1 MSSETVRPAR
11 RWPFI
16 AGGAAASLVV
26 LYFFL
31 TSSMFLK
38 SFVLPKVSDAIGATI
53 AVDDVSLHPFSGLE
67 LTKLRVTPTGAASLA
82 TIDRVRVQYSLTAIV
97 GGTIDVSE
105 VLLENPVITLEQ
117 RADGSMNLPK
127 PSGQPTA
134 AAAPSTTPSKPI
146 LLKVRN
152 VAIKD
157 GSFRLTTIVPQGGKQ
172 TIEVTG
178 INVSADQLANGS
190 TTQLGLGAS
199 LAVLLPD
206 GASLK
211 GKIGG
216 KYDIALTPE
225 LLPQTV
231 AGSLRA
237 DILSATGSLKEASGF
252 SAGLTID
259 GTATELRQLKLAFE
273 QGGQSF
279 GSVSLSGPFDLAKQE
294 AQIRYHIAGIDRRVL
309 KVAAPMLPYD
319 LGRTAISAD
328 GRVDL
333 LQHGKV
339 VASQGRITIADLSL
353 MTPAGDK
360 TPELQI
366 VTEYRTT
373 VNQAEQSAKLETLGL
388 TVTQSGRAL
397 INGGLDQPMSLSWA
411 KAGQGVPDSTFKLS
425 INRLETTDWKALA
438 GTNLPSATVSAQLTV
453 RATRDGKDLQ
463 ATLQTALDNVVLVV
477 GAKTIRGLQLKLA
490 TDATLAEFKDLNV
503 KALDLNLQHSG
514 RDLVTLKASAG
525 HNTDQKNSRAEF
537 NGEFQIPALLET
549 FPIDTASFSAGTL
562 RINGKIDAKPGVT
575 NLATDLVLAGLTGH
589 FGELKLQDYQSAIS
603 LLADLSGNTLN
614 LQKLQLTAQSG
625 PGLGGMLEASGRYDL
640 AQKIGDFAF
649 KTIDFNERAIGPFVA
664 AALAP
669 KNLVSVSLDVNGKVS
684 LLKGGDISLQTDL
697 GVSRL
702 VVNDPTGSVPNTP
715 FAIGVTLDVAQRG
728 SAIDLKNLRL
738 DLGKTALAPN
748 QLVLKGS
755 VDLATNAAPSSL
767 SIQSDGLDLTSL
779 YNLLAG
785 PAKTNATP
793 APAAA
798 VSKPA
803 AASAEPG
810 EPAPITLPLR
820 QLAVDV
826 NIAKVLLREIE
837 ITDWK
842 TRLSLKDSVIAI
854 DPLSLKLNGAPIT
867 AKVTANVG
875 VPGYR
880 YDTQLRIDRLSL
892 EPFINSFTPER
903 KGQIHGTLLVNA
915 NIRGAGVTG
924 ASLSSNLNGGFAV
937 TATNLNLKLGDAK
950 TPLIRTII
958 NVVTALPKL
967 IQNPTAQVGAW
978 LGQLTGGTQAKTGSW
993 VDDLEA
999 EPLDVIDLSTDIGN
1013 GAVSLKTARIQ
1024 SAALRI
1030 DARGGLRFAPVLT
1043 NSPINIPVTIALS
1056 RKISEKAMLVDAS
1069 TPTNAAY
1076 APLPEFLIVK
1086 GTVGNPSPS
1095 IDKLALASM
1104 GAKTLGRA
1112 AAGLG
1117 GNLGGKVAGAA
1128 GVLGSLLG
1136 TPPAASP
1143 ATATATATNA
1153 PAPATKSS
1161 PSPATATNAPVLKV
1175 NPPPVATANVP
1186 APKVNPLLNT
1196 NTINALIPTNSAA
1209 KAIEGL
1215 LRGFGKPKN

>member
-1 MSSETVRPAR
+1 MPPETVRPAR
-11 RWPFI
+11 RWPLI
-16 AGGAAASLVV
+16 AGGTAASLVV

-38 SFVLPKVSDAIGATI
+38 SFVLPKVSDAIGASV
-53 AVDDVSLHPFSGLE
+53 AVDDLSLHPFSGLE

-82 TIDRVRVQYSLTAIV
+82 TIDRVRVQYSLTAIL

-117 RADGSMNLPK
+117 AADGSMNLPK

-134 AAAPSTTPSKPI
+134 AAAPSTAPSKP
-146 LLKVRN
+146 LVLKVRN
-152 VAIKD
+152 VAIKE
-157 GSFRLTTIVPQGGKQ
+157 GSFRMNASTPQGGQQK
-172 TIEVTG
+172 IEVSG
-178 INVSADQLANGS
+178 INVSLDQLVNGA
-190 TTQLGLGAS
+190 TTQLGLGAL
-199 LAVLLPD
+199 LAVSLPD
-206 GASLK
+206 GSSLK
-211 GKIGG
+211 GKIAG
-216 KYDIALTPE
+216 KYDIALNPD

-237 DILSATGSLKEASGF
+237 DILSASGSLKDASGF
-252 SAGLTID
+252 SAALSVD
-259 GTATELRQLKLAFE
+259 SSVTELRQLKLAFE

-279 GSVSLSGPFDLAKQE
+279 GSVVLSGPFDSAKKE
-294 AQIRYHIAGIDRRVL
+294 AQIRYQIAGIDRRVL

-333 LQHGKV
+333 LQQGTV
-339 VASQGRITIADLSL
+339 VASQGRVTIGDLSL
-353 MTPAGDK
+353 MTPTGDK

-366 VTEYRTT
+366 VTEYRAT

-425 INRLETTDWKALA
+425 INRLETADWKALA
-438 GTNLPSATVSAQLTV
+438 GTNIPSATVSAQLAV

-463 ATLQTALDNVVLVV
+463 ATLQTALDDIIIAVS
-477 GAKTIRGLQLKLA
+477 GKTIRGLQLKLA
-490 TDATLAEFKDLNV
+490 TDATLTEFKDLNV
-503 KALDLNLQHSG
+503 KNLDLSLQRSG
-514 RDLVTLKASAG
+514 RELVNLKASGG
-525 HNTDQKNSRAEF
+525 HNTDRKDSRAEF
-537 NGEFQIPALLET
+537 NGEFQVPALLET
-549 FPIDTASFSAGTL
+549 FPVDTASFSSGTL
-562 RINGKIDAKPGVT
+562 RINGKLEAKPGVT
-575 NLATDLVLAGLTGH
+575 NLTTDVVLAGLTGT
-589 FGELKLQDYQSAIS
+589 FGELRLQDYQSAIS
-603 LLADLSGNTLN
+603 LLAGISGNTLD

-625 PGLGGMLEASGRYDL
+625 PGLGGRLEASGRYDL
-640 AQKIGDFAF
+640 AQKTGDFAF

-684 LLKGGDISLQTDL
+684 LLKGGDLALQTDL
-697 GVSRL
+697 GVSKL

-715 FAIGVTLDVAQRG
+715 FAIGINLDVAQRG
-728 SAIDLKNLRL
+728 AAIDLKNLRI

-767 SIQSDGLDLTSL
+767 SIQSDGLDLTPL

-785 PAKTNATP
+785 PAKTNATT

-798 VSKPA
+798 ASKPA
-803 AASAEPG
+803 AATAEPG

-826 NIAKVLLREIE
+826 NIAKILLREIE
-837 ITDWK
+837 IADWK

-854 DPLSLKLNGAPIT
+854 DPLSLKINGAPVT
-867 AKVTANVG
+867 AKVTANIG

-880 YDTQLRIDRLSL
+880 YDTQMRIDRLSL
-892 EPFINSFTPER
+892 EPFINSFAPER
-903 KGQIHGTLLVNA
+903 KGQIHGTLLANA

-924 ASLSSNLNGGFAV
+924 TSLSSNLNGGFAF
-937 TATNLNLKLGDAK
+937 TATNLNLKLGDTK
-950 TPLIRTII
+950 TPLIRTVI

-967 IQNPTAQVGAW
+967 IQNPGAQLGTW
-978 LGQLTGGTQAKTGSW
+978 LGQITGGAQAKTGSW

-999 EPLDVIDLSTDIGN
+999 EPLDVIDLSADIGN
-1013 GAVSLKTARIQ
+1013 GAVSLKTARVQ

-1056 RKISEKAMLVDAS
+1056 RKIAEKAVLIDAS
-1069 TPTNAAY
+1069 TPADAAY
-1076 APLPEFLIVK
+1076 APLPEFLTVK
-1086 GTVGNPSPS
+1086 GTLGNPSPS
-1095 IDKLALASM
+1095 IDKLALAAM

-1128 GVLGSLLG
+1128 GVLGNFLG
-1136 TPPAASP
+1136 TPPAA
-1143 ATATATATNA
+1143 ATNA
-1153 PAPATKSS
+1153 PAA
-1161 PSPATATNAPVLKV
+1161 KV
-1175 NPPPVATANVP
+1175 NPV
-1186 APKVNPLLNT
+1186 LST
-1196 NTINALIPTNSAA
+1196 NTVNALIPTNSPA

>member
-11 RWPFI
+11 RWPLI
-16 AGGAAASLVV
+16 AGGAVASLVV

-31 TSSMFLK
+31 TSSMFVK

-53 AVDDVSLHPFSGLE
+53 AVDDLSLHPFSGLE
-67 LTKLRVTPTGAASLA
+67 LTKLRVTPNGATSLA
-82 TIDRVRVQYSLTAIV
+82 TIDRVRVQYSLTAIL

-117 RADGSMNLPK
+117 KADGSMNLPK

-134 AAAPSTTPSKPI
+134 AATPSTGPSKPVV
-146 LLKVRN
+146 LKVRN

-157 GSFRLTTIVPQGGKQ
+157 GSFRMNTTTPQGGQQK
-172 TIEVTG
+172 IEVSG
-178 INVSADQLANGS
+178 INVSLDQLANGA
-190 TTQLGLGAS
+190 TTQLGLGAL
-199 LAVLLPD
+199 LAISLPD

-216 KYDIALTPE
+216 KYDIALNPE

-237 DILSATGSLKEASGF
+237 DILSASGSLKDASGF
-252 SAGLTID
+252 SAALTVD
-259 GTATELRQLKLAFE
+259 SSASELRQLKLAFE

-279 GSVSLSGPFDLAKQE
+279 GSVVLSGPFDSAKKE
-294 AQIRYHIAGIDRRVL
+294 AQIRYQIAGIDRRVL

-333 LQHGKV
+333 LQQGTV
-339 VASQGRITIADLSL
+339 VASQGRVTIGDMSL
-353 MTPAGDK
+353 MTTTGDK

-366 VTEYRTT
+366 VTEYRAT

-388 TVTQSGRAL
+388 TVTQAGRAL

-425 INRLETTDWKALA
+425 INRLETADWKALA
-438 GTNLPSATVSAQLTV
+438 GTNIPSATVTAQLTV

-463 ATLQTALDNVVLVV
+463 ATLQTALDDISMVVS
-477 GAKTIRGLQLKLA
+477 GKTIRGLQLKLA

-503 KALDLNLQHSG
+503 KSLDLNLQRSG
-514 RDLVTLKASAG
+514 RGLVNLKASAG
-525 HNTDQKNSRAEF
+525 HNTDRKDSRAEF

-549 FPIDTASFSAGTL
+549 FPVDTASFSSGTL
-562 RINGKIDAKPGVT
+562 RISGKLDAKPGVT
-575 NLATDLVLAGLTGH
+575 NLATDVVLAGLSGQ
-589 FGELKLQDYQSAIS
+589 FGDVRLQDYQSTVS
-603 LLADLSGNTLN
+603 LVAGISGNTLD

-625 PGLGGMLEASGRYDL
+625 PGLGGKLEANGRYDL
-640 AQKIGDFAF
+640 AQKTGDFAF

-684 LLKGGDISLQTDL
+684 LLKGGDIALQTDL
-697 GVSRL
+697 GVSKL

-715 FAIGVTLDVAQRG
+715 FAIGVTVDVAQRG
-728 SAIDLKNLRL
+728 SAIDLKNLRI

-748 QLVLKGS
+748 QLVLKGL

-767 SIQSDGLDLTSL
+767 SIQSDGLDLTPL
-779 YNLLAG
+779 YNLLVG
-785 PAKTNATP
+785 PAKTNATT
-793 APAAA
+793 APATAA
-798 VSKPA
+798 SKPA
-803 AASAEPG
+803 AGTAEPG

-826 NIAKVLLREIE
+826 NIAKILLREIE
-837 ITDWK
+837 IADWK

-854 DPLSLKLNGAPIT
+854 DPLSLKINGAPIT
-867 AKVTANVG
+867 AKVTANIG

-880 YDTQLRIDRLSL
+880 YDTQLRIERLSL
-892 EPFINSFTPER
+892 EPFINSFAPER
-903 KGQIHGTLLVNA
+903 KGQIHGTLLANA

-924 ASLSSNLNGGFAV
+924 ASLSSNLNGGFAF
-937 TATNLNLKLGDAK
+937 TATNLNLKLGDTK
-950 TPLIRTII
+950 TPLIRTVI

-967 IQNPTAQVGAW
+967 IQNPGAQVGSW
-978 LGQLTGGTQAKTGSW
+978 LGQLTGGAQAKTGSW
-993 VDDLEA
+993 VDDLET
-999 EPLDVIDLSTDIGN
+999 EPLDVIDLSADIGN
-1013 GAVSLKTARIQ
+1013 GAVSLKTARVQ

-1056 RKISEKAMLVDAS
+1056 RKIAEKAVLLDAS
-1069 TPTNAAY
+1069 TPADAAY
-1076 APLPEFLIVK
+1076 APLPEFLTVK
-1086 GTVGNPSPS
+1086 GTLGNPSPS
-1095 IDKLALASM
+1095 IDKLALAAM

-1128 GVLGSLLG
+1128 GILGNFLG
-1136 TPPAASP
+1136 TPPAA
-1143 ATATATATNA
+1143 ATNA
-1153 PAPATKSS
+1153 PAPKG
-1161 PSPATATNAPVLKV
+1161 
-1175 NPPPVATANVP
+1175 
-1186 APKVNPLLNT
+1186 NPLLNT
-1196 NTINALIPTNSAA
+1196 NTVNALIPTNSPA

>member
-105 VLLENPVITLEQ
+105 VLLENPAITLEQ
-117 RADGSMNLPK
+117 GADGSMNLPK

-157 GSFRLTTIVPQGGKQ
+157 GSFRMTTIVPQGGKQ
-172 TIEVTG
+172 TIEVSG
-178 INVSADQLANGS
+178 INVSLDQLANGS

-211 GKIGG
+211 GKVSG

-294 AQIRYHIAGIDRRVL
+294 AQIRYQIAGIDRRVL

-373 VNQAEQSAKLETLGL
+373 VNQAEQLAKLETLGL
-388 TVTQSGRAL
+388 TITQSGRAL

-562 RINGKIDAKPGVT
+562 RINGKLDAKPGVT
-575 NLATDLVLAGLTGH
+575 NLATDIVLAGLTGH
-589 FGELKLQDYQSAIS
+589 FGELQLQDYQSAIS

-684 LLKGGDISLQTDL
+684 LLKGGDFSLQTDL

-728 SAIDLKNLRL
+728 SAIDLKNLRV

-748 QLVLKGS
+748 QLVLKGT

-803 AASAEPG
+803 AASVEPG

-1136 TPPAASP
+1136 TPPATSPAASP
-1143 ATATATATNA
+1143 ATTT
-1153 PAPATKSS
+1153 
-1161 PSPATATNAPVLKV
+1161 ATATNAPVLKI
-1175 NPPPVATANVP
+1175 NPPPAATANAP
-1186 APKVNPLLNT
+1186 APKGNPLFNT
-1196 NTINALIPTNSAA
+1196 NTVNALIPTNSAA

>member
-11 RWPFI
+11 RWPLI

-31 TSSMFLK
+31 TSSMFMK
-38 SFVLPKVSDAIGATI
+38 SFVLPKVSDAIGATV
-53 AVDDVSLHPFSGLE
+53 AVDDLSLHPFSGLE
-67 LTKLRVTPTGAASLA
+67 LTKIKVTPNGAALLA
-82 TIDRVRVQYSLTAIV
+82 TIDRVRVRYSLTAIL

-117 RADGSMNLPK
+117 KADGSMNLPK
-127 PSGQPTA
+127 PSGQSTA
-134 AAAPSTTPSKPI
+134 ATPPSTAPSKP
-146 LLKVRN
+146 LVLKVRN

-157 GSFRLTTIVPQGGKQ
+157 GSFRMNTTTPQGGQQK
-172 TIEVTG
+172 IEVSG
-178 INVSADQLANGS
+178 INVSLDQLANGA
-190 TTQLGLGAS
+190 TTQLGLGAL
-199 LAVLLPD
+199 LAVSLPD

-216 KYDIALTPE
+216 KYDIALNPE

-237 DILSATGSLKEASGF
+237 DILSASGSLKDASGF
-252 SAGLTID
+252 SAALTVD
-259 GTATELRQLKLAFE
+259 SSASELRQLKLAFE

-279 GSVSLSGPFDLAKQE
+279 GSVVLSGPFDSAKKE
-294 AQIRYHIAGIDRRVL
+294 AQIRYQIAGIDRRVI

-333 LQHGKV
+333 LQQGKV
-339 VASQGRITIADLSL
+339 VASQGRITIGDLSL
-353 MTPAGDK
+353 MTTTGDK

-366 VTEYRTT
+366 VTEYRAT

-388 TVTQSGRAL
+388 TVTQAGRAL

-425 INRLETTDWKALA
+425 INRLETADWKALA
-438 GTNLPSATVSAQLTV
+438 GTNIPSATVSAQLTV

-463 ATLQTALDNVVLVV
+463 ATLQTALEDISLAVS
-477 GAKTIRGLQLKLA
+477 GKTIRGLQLKLA

-503 KALDLNLQHSG
+503 KSLDLNLQRSG

-525 HNTDQKNSRAEF
+525 HNTDRKDSRAEF

-549 FPIDTASFSAGTL
+549 FPVDTASFSAGTL
-562 RINGKIDAKPGVT
+562 RINGKLDAKPGVT
-575 NLATDLVLAGLTGH
+575 NLATDVVLAGLSGQ
-589 FGELKLQDYQSAIS
+589 FGDVRLQDYQSTVS
-603 LLADLSGNTLN
+603 LVAGISGNTLD

-625 PGLGGMLEASGRYDL
+625 PGLGGKLEANGRYDL
-640 AQKIGDFAF
+640 ALKTGDFAF

-684 LLKGGDISLQTDL
+684 LLKGGDIALQTDL
-697 GVSRL
+697 GVSKL

-715 FAIGVTLDVAQRG
+715 LAVGVTLDVAQRG
-728 SAIDLKNLRL
+728 SAIDLKNLRV

-748 QLVLKGS
+748 QLVLKGL

-767 SIQSDGLDLTSL
+767 SIQSDGLDLTPL

-785 PAKTNATP
+785 PAKTNATT
-793 APAAA
+793 APATAA
-798 VSKPA
+798 SKPA
-803 AASAEPG
+803 AATAEPG

-820 QLAVDV
+820 QLSVDV
-826 NIAKVLLREIE
+826 NIAKILLREIE
-837 ITDWK
+837 IADWK

-854 DPLSLKLNGAPIT
+854 DPLSLKINGAPIT

-880 YDTQLRIDRLSL
+880 YDTQLRIERLSL
-892 EPFINSFTPER
+892 EPFINSFAPER
-903 KGQIHGTLLVNA
+903 KGQIHGTLLANA

-924 ASLSSNLNGGFAV
+924 ASLSSNLNGGFAF
-937 TATNLNLKLGDAK
+937 TATNLNLKLGDTK
-950 TPLIRTII
+950 TPLIRTVI
-958 NVVTALPKL
+958 NIVTALPKL
-967 IQNPTAQVGAW
+967 IQNPGAQVGSL
-978 LGQLTGGTQAKTGSW
+978 LGQLTGGAQAKTGSW
-993 VDDLEA
+993 VDDLET
-999 EPLDVIDLSTDIGN
+999 EPLDVIDLSADIGN
-1013 GAVSLKTARIQ
+1013 GAVSLKTARVQ

-1056 RKISEKAMLVDAS
+1056 RKIAKKAVLLDAS
-1069 TPTNAAY
+1069 TPADAAY
-1076 APLPEFLIVK
+1076 APLPEFLTVK
-1086 GTVGNPSPS
+1086 GTLGNPSPS
-1095 IDKLALASM
+1095 IDKLALAAM

-1128 GVLGSLLG
+1128 GILGNFLG
-1136 TPPAASP
+1136 TPPAA
-1143 ATATATATNA
+1143 ATNA
-1153 PAPATKSS
+1153 PAPKG
-1161 PSPATATNAPVLKV
+1161 
-1175 NPPPVATANVP
+1175 
-1186 APKVNPLLNT
+1186 NPLLNT
-1196 NTINALIPTNSAA
+1196 NTVNALIPTNSPA

>member
-11 RWPFI
+11 RWPLI
-16 AGGAAASLVV
+16 AGGAVASLVV

-31 TSSMFLK
+31 TSSMFVK
-38 SFVLPKVSDAIGATI
+38 SFVLPKVSDAIGATV
-53 AVDDVSLHPFSGLE
+53 AVDDLSLHPFSGLE
-67 LTKLRVTPTGAASLA
+67 LTKLRVTTTGAAPLA
-82 TIDRVRVQYSLTAIV
+82 TIDRVRVQYSLTAIL

-117 RADGSMNLPK
+117 KADGSMNLPK
-127 PSGQPTA
+127 PSGPPTA
-134 AAAPSTTPSKPI
+134 ATTPSTAPSKPVV
-146 LLKVRN
+146 LKVRN

-157 GSFRLTTIVPQGGKQ
+157 GSFRMNTTTPQGGQQK
-172 TIEVTG
+172 IEVSG
-178 INVSADQLANGS
+178 INVSLDQLANGA
-190 TTQLGLGAS
+190 TTQLGLGAL
-199 LAVLLPD
+199 LAISLPD

-216 KYDIALTPE
+216 KYDIALNPE

-237 DILSATGSLKEASGF
+237 DILSASGSLKDASGF
-252 SAGLTID
+252 SAALTVD
-259 GTATELRQLKLAFE
+259 SSASELRQLKLAFE

-279 GSVSLSGPFDLAKQE
+279 GSVVLSGPFDSAKKE
-294 AQIRYHIAGIDRRVL
+294 AQIRYQIAGIDRRVL

-333 LQHGKV
+333 LQQGTV
-339 VASQGRITIADLSL
+339 VASQGRVTIGDLSL
-353 MTPAGDK
+353 MTTTGDK
-360 TPELQI
+360 TPELQM
-366 VTEYRTT
+366 VTEYRAT

-388 TVTQSGRAL
+388 TVTQAGRAL

-425 INRLETTDWKALA
+425 INRLETADWKALA
-438 GTNLPSATVSAQLTV
+438 GTNIPSATVSAQLTV

-463 ATLQTALDNVVLVV
+463 ATLQTALEDISLAVS
-477 GAKTIRGLQLKLA
+477 GKTIRGLQLKLA

-503 KALDLNLQHSG
+503 KSLDLNLQRSG
-514 RDLVTLKASAG
+514 RDLVNLKASAG
-525 HNTDQKNSRAEF
+525 HNTDRKDSRAEF
-537 NGEFQIPALLET
+537 NGEFQIPTLLET
-549 FPIDTASFSAGTL
+549 FPVDTASFSAGTL
-562 RINGKIDAKPGVT
+562 RINGKLDAKPGVT
-575 NLATDLVLAGLTGH
+575 NLATDVVLAGLSGQ
-589 FGELKLQDYQSAIS
+589 FGDVRLQDYQSTVS
-603 LLADLSGNTLN
+603 LVAGISGNTLD
-614 LQKLQLTAQSG
+614 LQKLQLAAQSG
-625 PGLGGMLEASGRYDL
+625 PGLGGKLEANGRYDL
-640 AQKIGDFAF
+640 AQKTGDFAF

-684 LLKGGDISLQTDL
+684 LLKGGDIALQTDL
-697 GVSRL
+697 GVSKL

-715 FAIGVTLDVAQRG
+715 FAVGVTLDVAQRG
-728 SAIDLKNLRL
+728 SAIDLKNLRI

-748 QLVLKGS
+748 QLVLKGL

-767 SIQSDGLDLTSL
+767 FIQSDGLDLTPL

-785 PAKTNATP
+785 PAKTNATT
-793 APAAA
+793 APATAA
-798 VSKPA
+798 SKPA
-803 AASAEPG
+803 AATAEPG
-810 EPAPITLPLR
+810 EPAPIMLPLR

-826 NIAKVLLREIE
+826 NIAKILLREIE
-837 ITDWK
+837 IADWK
-842 TRLSLKDSVIAI
+842 TRLSIKDSVIAI
-854 DPLSLKLNGAPIT
+854 DPLSLKINGAPIT

-880 YDTQLRIDRLSL
+880 YDTQLRIERLSL
-892 EPFINSFTPER
+892 EPFINSFAPER
-903 KGQIHGTLLVNA
+903 KGQIHGTLLANA

-924 ASLSSNLNGGFAV
+924 ASLSSNLNGGFAF
-937 TATNLNLKLGDAK
+937 TATNLNLKLGDTK
-950 TPLIRTII
+950 TPLIRTVI

-967 IQNPTAQVGAW
+967 IQNPGAQVGSW
-978 LGQLTGGTQAKTGSW
+978 LGQLTGGAQAKTGSW

-999 EPLDVIDLSTDIGN
+999 EPLDVIDLSADIGN
-1013 GAVSLKTARIQ
+1013 GAVSLKTARVQ

-1056 RKISEKAMLVDAS
+1056 RKIAEKAVLLDAS
-1069 TPTNAAY
+1069 TPADAAY
-1076 APLPEFLIVK
+1076 APLPEFLTVK
-1086 GTVGNPSPS
+1086 GTLGNPSPS
-1095 IDKLALASM
+1095 IDKLALAAM

-1128 GVLGSLLG
+1128 GILGNFLG
-1136 TPPAASP
+1136 TPPAA
-1143 ATATATATNA
+1143 ATNA
-1153 PAPATKSS
+1153 PAPKG
-1161 PSPATATNAPVLKV
+1161 
-1175 NPPPVATANVP
+1175 
-1186 APKVNPLLNT
+1186 NPLLNT
-1196 NTINALIPTNSAA
+1196 NTVNALIPTNSPA

>member
-11 RWPFI
+11 RWPLI
-16 AGGAAASLVV
+16 AGGAVASLVV

-31 TSSMFLK
+31 TSSMFVK
-38 SFVLPKVSDAIGATI
+38 SFVLPKVSDAIGATV
-53 AVDDVSLHPFSGLE
+53 AVDDLSLHPFSGLE
-67 LTKLRVTPTGAASLA
+67 LTKLRVTPTGAAPLA
-82 TIDRVRVQYSLTAIV
+82 TIDRVRVQYSLTAIL

-117 RADGSMNLPK
+117 KADGSMNLPK
-127 PSGQPTA
+127 PSDQSTA
-134 AAAPSTTPSKPI
+134 ATTPSTAPSKPI
-146 LLKVRN
+146 VLKVRN

-157 GSFRLTTIVPQGGKQ
+157 GSFRMNTTTPQGGQQK
-172 TIEVTG
+172 IEVSG
-178 INVSADQLANGS
+178 MNVSLDQLANGA
-190 TTQLGLGAS
+190 TTQLGLGAL
-199 LAVLLPD
+199 LAVSLPD

-216 KYDIALTPE
+216 KYDIALNPE

-237 DILSATGSLKEASGF
+237 DILSASGSLKDASGF
-252 SAGLTID
+252 SAALTVD
-259 GTATELRQLKLAFE
+259 SSASELRQLNLAFE

-279 GSVSLSGPFDLAKQE
+279 GSVVLSGPFDSAKKE
-294 AQIRYHIAGIDRRVL
+294 AQIRYQIAGIDRRVL

-333 LQHGKV
+333 LQQGEV
-339 VASQGRITIADLSL
+339 VASQGRVTIGDLSL
-353 MTPAGDK
+353 MTTTGDK

-366 VTEYRTT
+366 VTEYRAT

-388 TVTQSGRAL
+388 TVTQAGRSL

-411 KAGQGVPDSTFKLS
+411 KAGQGVPNSTFKLS
-425 INRLETTDWKALA
+425 INRLETADWKALA

-463 ATLQTALDNVVLVV
+463 ATLQTALDDISLAVS
-477 GAKTIRGLQLKLA
+477 GKTIRGLQLKLA

-503 KALDLNLQHSG
+503 KSLDLNLQRSG

-525 HNTDQKNSRAEF
+525 HNTDRKDSRAEF

-549 FPIDTASFSAGTL
+549 FPVDTASFSSGTL
-562 RINGKIDAKPGVT
+562 RISGKLDAKPGVT
-575 NLATDLVLAGLTGH
+575 NLATDIVLAGLKGH
-589 FGELKLQDYQSAIS
+589 FGELQLQDYQSTVS
-603 LLADLSGNTLN
+603 LVAGISGNTFD

-625 PGLGGMLEASGRYDL
+625 PGLGGKLEANGRYDL
-640 AQKIGDFAF
+640 AQKTGDFAF

-684 LLKGGDISLQTDL
+684 LLKGGDIALQTDL
-697 GVSRL
+697 GVSKL

-715 FAIGVTLDVAQRG
+715 LAVGVTLDVAQRG
-728 SAIDLKNLRL
+728 SAIDLKNLRV

-748 QLVLKGS
+748 QLVLKGL
-755 VDLATNAAPSSL
+755 VDLSTNAAPSSL
-767 SIQSDGLDLTSL
+767 SIQSDGLDLTPL

-785 PAKTNATP
+785 PAKTNATTVP
-793 APAAA
+793 ATAA
-798 VSKPA
+798 SKPTA
-803 AASAEPG
+803 ATAEPG

-826 NIAKVLLREIE
+826 NIAKILLREIQ
-837 ITDWK
+837 IADWK
-842 TRLSLKDSVIAI
+842 TRLTLKDSVIAI
-854 DPLSLKLNGAPIT
+854 DPLSLKINGAPIT

-880 YDTQLRIDRLSL
+880 YDTQLRIERLSL
-892 EPFINSFTPER
+892 EPFINSFAPER
-903 KGQIHGTLLVNA
+903 KGQIHGTLLANA

-924 ASLSSNLNGGFAV
+924 ASLSSNLNGGFAF
-937 TATNLNLKLGDAK
+937 TATNLNLKLGDTK
-950 TPLIRTII
+950 TPLIRTVI

-967 IQNPTAQVGAW
+967 IQNPGAQVGSW
-978 LGQLTGGTQAKTGSW
+978 LGQLTGGAQAKTGSW

-999 EPLDVIDLSTDIGN
+999 EPLDVIDLSADIGN
-1013 GAVSLKTARIQ
+1013 GAVSLKTARVQ

-1043 NSPINIPVTIALS
+1043 NSPINIPVSIALS
-1056 RKISEKAMLVDAS
+1056 RKIAEKAVLLDAS
-1069 TPTNAAY
+1069 TPADAAY
-1076 APLPEFLIVK
+1076 APLPEFLTVK
-1086 GTVGNPSPS
+1086 GTLGNPSPS
-1095 IDKLALASM
+1095 VDKLALAAM

-1128 GVLGSLLG
+1128 GILGNFLG
-1136 TPPAASP
+1136 TPP
-1143 ATATATATNA
+1143 ATATNA
-1153 PAPATKSS
+1153 PAPKG
-1161 PSPATATNAPVLKV
+1161 
-1175 NPPPVATANVP
+1175 
-1186 APKVNPLLNT
+1186 NPLLNT
-1196 NTINALIPTNSAA
+1196 NTVNALIPTNSPA

>member
-1 MSSETVRPAR
+1 MSSETVRPNR
-11 RWPFI
+11 RWPLI
-16 AGGAAASLVV
+16 AGGAVASLVV

-38 SFVLPKVSDAIGATI
+38 SFVLPKVSDAIGATV
-53 AVDDVSLHPFSGLE
+53 AVDNLSLHPFSGLE
-67 LTKLRVTPTGAASLA
+67 LTKIQVTPNGAALLA
-82 TIDRVRVQYSLTAIV
+82 TIDRVRVRYSLTAIL

-117 RADGSMNLPK
+117 KADGSMNLPK
-127 PSGQPTA
+127 PSDQSTA
-134 AAAPSTTPSKPI
+134 ATTPSTAPSKPI
-146 LLKVRN
+146 VLKVRN

-157 GSFRLTTIVPQGGKQ
+157 GSFRMNTTTPQGGQQK
-172 TIEVTG
+172 IEVSG
-178 INVSADQLANGS
+178 MNVSLDQLANGA
-190 TTQLGLGAS
+190 TTQLGLGAL
-199 LAVLLPD
+199 LAVSLPD

-216 KYDIALTPE
+216 KYDIALNPE

-237 DILSATGSLKEASGF
+237 DILSASGSLKDASGF
-252 SAGLTID
+252 SAALTVD
-259 GTATELRQLKLAFE
+259 SSASELRQLKLAFE
-273 QGGQSF
+273 QGEQSF
-279 GSVSLSGPFDLAKQE
+279 GSVVLSGPFDSAKKE
-294 AQIRYHIAGIDRRVL
+294 AQIRYQIAGIDRRVL

-333 LQHGKV
+333 LQQGKV
-339 VASQGRITIADLSL
+339 VASQGRVTIGDLSL
-353 MTPAGDK
+353 MTTTGDK

-366 VTEYRTT
+366 VTEYRAT

-388 TVTQSGRAL
+388 TVTQAGRAL

-425 INRLETTDWKALA
+425 INRLETADWKALA

-463 ATLQTALDNVVLVV
+463 ATLQTALDDISLAVS
-477 GAKTIRGLQLKLA
+477 GKTIRGLRLKLA

-503 KALDLNLQHSG
+503 KSLDLNLQRSG

-525 HNTDQKNSRAEF
+525 HNTDRKDSRAEF

-549 FPIDTASFSAGTL
+549 FPVDTASFSSGTL
-562 RINGKIDAKPGVT
+562 RISGKLDAKPGVT
-575 NLATDLVLAGLTGH
+575 NLATDIVLAGLKGH
-589 FGELKLQDYQSAIS
+589 FGELQLQDYQSTVS
-603 LLADLSGNTLN
+603 LVAGISGNTLD

-625 PGLGGMLEASGRYDL
+625 PGLGGKLEANGRYDL
-640 AQKIGDFAF
+640 AQKTGDFAF

-684 LLKGGDISLQTDL
+684 LLKGGDIALQTDL
-697 GVSRL
+697 GVSKL

-715 FAIGVTLDVAQRG
+715 FAVGVTLDVAQRG
-728 SAIDLKNLRL
+728 SAIDLKNLRI

-748 QLVLKGS
+748 QLVLKGL

-767 SIQSDGLDLTSL
+767 SIQSDGLDLTPL

-785 PAKTNATP
+785 PTKTNATT
-793 APAAA
+793 APATAA
-798 VSKPA
+798 SKPA
-803 AASAEPG
+803 AATAEPG

-826 NIAKVLLREIE
+826 NIAKILLREIQ
-837 ITDWK
+837 IADWK
-842 TRLSLKDSVIAI
+842 TRLSIKDSVIAI
-854 DPLSLKLNGAPIT
+854 DPLSLKINGAPIT

-880 YDTQLRIDRLSL
+880 YDTQLRIERLSL

-903 KGQIHGTLLVNA
+903 KGQIHGTLLANA

-924 ASLSSNLNGGFAV
+924 ASLSSNLNGGFAF
-937 TATNLNLKLGDAK
+937 TATNLNLKLGDTK
-950 TPLIRTII
+950 TPLIRTVI

-967 IQNPTAQVGAW
+967 IQNPGAQVGSW
-978 LGQLTGGTQAKTGSW
+978 LGQLTGGAQAKTGSW

-999 EPLDVIDLSTDIGN
+999 EPLDVIDLSADIGN
-1013 GAVSLKTARIQ
+1013 GAVSLKTARVQ

-1043 NSPINIPVTIALS
+1043 NSPINIPVSIALS
-1056 RKISEKAMLVDAS
+1056 RKIAEKAVLLDAS
-1069 TPTNAAY
+1069 TPADAAY
-1076 APLPEFLIVK
+1076 APLPEFLTVK
-1086 GTVGNPSPS
+1086 GTLGNPSPS
-1095 IDKLALASM
+1095 VDKLALAAM

-1128 GVLGSLLG
+1128 GILGNFLG
-1136 TPPAASP
+1136 TPP
-1143 ATATATATNA
+1143 ATATNA
-1153 PAPATKSS
+1153 PAPKG
-1161 PSPATATNAPVLKV
+1161 
-1175 NPPPVATANVP
+1175 
-1186 APKVNPLLNT
+1186 NPLLNT
-1196 NTINALIPTNSAA
+1196 NTVNALIPTNSPA

>member
-11 RWPFI
+11 RWPLI
-16 AGGAAASLVV
+16 AGGAVASLVV
-26 LYFFL
+26 LYFFV

-38 SFVLPKVSDAIGATI
+38 SFVLPKVSDAIGAI
-53 AVDDVSLHPFSGLE
+53 VAVDDLSLHPFSGLE
-67 LTKLRVTPTGAASLA
+67 LTKIQVTPNGAASLA
-82 TIDRVRVQYSLTAIV
+82 TIDRVRVRYSLTAIL

-117 RADGSMNLPK
+117 KADGSMNLPK
-127 PSGQPTA
+127 PSDQSTA
-134 AAAPSTTPSKPI
+134 ATTPSTAPSKPVV
-146 LLKVRN
+146 LKVRN
-152 VAIKD
+152 IAIKD
-157 GSFRLTTIVPQGGKQ
+157 GSFRMNTTTPQGGQQK
-172 TIEVTG
+172 IEVTG
-178 INVSADQLANGS
+178 INVSLDQLANGA
-190 TTQLGLGAS
+190 TTQLGLGAL
-199 LAVLLPD
+199 LAVSLPD

-216 KYDIALTPE
+216 KYDIALNPE

-237 DILSATGSLKEASGF
+237 DILSASGSVKDASGF
-252 SAGLTID
+252 SAALTVD
-259 GTATELRQLKLAFE
+259 SSATELRQLKLAFE

-279 GSVSLSGPFDLAKQE
+279 GSVVLSGPFDSAKKE
-294 AQIRYHIAGIDRRVL
+294 AQIRYQIAGIDRRVL

-333 LQHGKV
+333 RQQGTVL
-339 VASQGRITIADLSL
+339 ASQGRVTIGDLSL
-353 MTPAGDK
+353 MTTTGDK

-366 VTEYRTT
+366 VTEYRAT

-388 TVTQSGRAL
+388 TVTQAGRAL

-425 INRLETTDWKALA
+425 INRLETADWKALA
-438 GTNLPSATVSAQLTV
+438 GTNIPSATVTAQLTV

-463 ATLQTALDNVVLVV
+463 ATLQTALEDISLAVS
-477 GAKTIRGLQLKLA
+477 GKTIRGLQLKLA

-503 KALDLNLQHSG
+503 KSLDLNLQRSG

-525 HNTDQKNSRAEF
+525 HNTDRKDSRAEF

-549 FPIDTASFSAGTL
+549 FPVDTASFSAGTL
-562 RINGKIDAKPGVT
+562 RISGKLDAKPSIT
-575 NLATDLVLAGLTGH
+575 NLATDLVLAGLSGQ
-589 FGELKLQDYQSAIS
+589 FGDVRLQDYQSTVTLVAGI
-603 LLADLSGNTLN
+603 SGNTLD

-625 PGLGGMLEASGRYDL
+625 PGLGGKLEANGRYDL
-640 AQKIGDFAF
+640 AQKTGDFAF
-649 KTIDFNERAIGPFVA
+649 KTIDFNERAIGPFIA
-664 AALAP
+664 AALTP

-684 LLKGGDISLQTDL
+684 LLKGGDIALQTDL
-697 GVSRL
+697 GVSKL

-715 FAIGVTLDVAQRG
+715 FAVGVTLDVAQRG
-728 SAIDLKNLRL
+728 SAIDLKNLRI

-748 QLVLKGS
+748 QLVLKGL

-767 SIQSDGLDLTSL
+767 SIQSDGLDLTPL

-785 PAKTNATP
+785 PAKTNATK
-793 APAAA
+793 APATAA
-798 VSKPA
+798 SKPT
-803 AASAEPG
+803 ASTAESG

-826 NIAKVLLREIE
+826 SIAKILLREIE
-837 ITDWK
+837 IADWK

-854 DPLSLKLNGAPIT
+854 DPLSLRINGAPIT

-880 YDTQLRIDRLSL
+880 YDSQLRIERLSL

-903 KGQIHGTLLVNA
+903 KGQIHGTLLANA

-924 ASLSSNLNGGFAV
+924 ASLSSNLNGGFAF
-937 TATNLNLKLGDAK
+937 TATNLNLKLGDTK
-950 TPLIRTII
+950 TPLIRTVI

-967 IQNPTAQVGAW
+967 IQNPGAQVGSW
-978 LGQLTGGTQAKTGSW
+978 LGQLTGGAQAKTGSW
-993 VDDLEA
+993 MDDLEA
-999 EPLDVIDLSTDIGN
+999 EPLDVIDLSADIGN
-1013 GAVSLKTARIQ
+1013 GAVSLKAARVQ

-1056 RKISEKAMLVDAS
+1056 RKIAEKAVLLDAS
-1069 TPTNAAY
+1069 TPADAAY
-1076 APLPEFLIVK
+1076 APLPEFLTVK
-1086 GTVGNPSPS
+1086 GTLGNPSPS
-1095 IDKLALASM
+1095 IDKLALAAM

-1112 AAGLG
+1112 ATGLG

-1128 GVLGSLLG
+1128 GVLGNFLA
-1136 TPPAASP
+1136 TPPAA
-1143 ATATATATNA
+1143 ATNA
-1153 PAPATKSS
+1153 PATK
-1161 PSPATATNAPVLKV
+1161 N
-1175 NPPPVATANVP
+1175 
-1186 APKVNPLLNT
+1186 NPLLNT
-1196 NTINALIPTNSAA
+1196 NTVNALIPTNSPA